1 MKILVTGNP
10 NYGVA
15 ESICKIYPEAKF
27 KSKTG
32 EFDLTLVEKQDE
44 LSNIALDYDVLII
57 CGYIRNYVPNI
68 LLQKVY
74 DNCKNN
80 SHKIHIIVI
89 GSTVDRV
96 KDGRV
101 WKYAEEKKALRDL
114 CNTLAM
120 HGVWKAGPKVSYIS
134 FGTLSN
140 NKDKHPDRNCMDIN
154 KAGEYIKWVIDQPQD
169 ININEISIDPMQ
181 NKDFQ

>member
-10 NYGVA
+10 NFGLA
-15 ESICKIYPEAKF
+15 ESISKIYTDAKF
-27 KSKTG
+27 VTKSAG
-32 EFDLTLVEKQDE
+32 FDLTSSIKQDE
-44 LSNIALDYDVLII
+44 LSNIALDYDVFVL
-57 CGYIRNYVPNI
+57 CSYIPDYVPNI

-74 DNCKNN
+74 DNCKKNN
-80 SHKIHIIVI
+80 HKIHIIVI

-101 WKYAEEKKALRDL
+101 WKYAEEKKALRDM

-120 HGVWKAGPKVSYIS
+120 HGVWKSGPKVSLIS

-140 NKDKHPDRNCMDIN
+140 NKDKHPERNCMDID
-154 KAGEYIKWVIDQPQD
+154 KAGEYIKWLIDQPND
-169 ININEISIDPMQ
+169 VNINEVSIDPMQ
-181 NKDFQ
+181 NKDWQ